1 MQDSELMMEG
11 FNLMLLGMGF
21 VFVFLTVLVIATT
34 LMSKIILQFFK
45 GEPTPASLPATARPG
60 ALPGGQSPDLIAA
73 ITAAIHLH
81 RQNKQQKK

>member
-1 MQDSELMMEG
+1 MQDTDLMMEG

-34 LMSKIILQFFK
+34 LMSKIILRFSK
-45 GEPTPASLPATARPG
+45 PEPVSAAPVQKKPVAS
-60 ALPGGQSPDLIAA
+60 GGQSQDLIAA

-81 RQNKQQKK
+81 RQRQQK